1 MTAVLKNTSSCSQ
14 TRVPVTC
21 EHCNLGR
28 ICIPKGLT
36 RSEIEALGTLVRRNN
51 TLLKGTAIYH
61 AGSPFR
67 GVIAIRS
74 GSAKLVNFDKGGNEY
89 VVDFVLPGELLGF
102 DGFSTER
109 YRCTAIALESVNYCE
124 LPTQQ
129 LEVLARDTPSLAQV
143 LLQRSGYQFDASV
156 EKMVLSRKSADER
169 VASFILHISER
180 LRLRGYASTEFRL
193 SMSREE
199 IGNYLGI
206 THETVSRLLHQFQA
220 QGLITVKSKQLCLL
234 DQTGLYRYCSAD

>member
-1 MTAVLKNTSSCSQ
+1 MTAVLKNTLSAHHA
-14 TRVPVTC
+14 RLPVTC

-36 RSEIEALGTLVRRNN
+36 REEIESLGTLVRRNN
-51 TLLKGTAIYH
+51 TVPKGAALYH

-67 GVIAIRS
+67 GVIAVRS
-74 GSAKLVNFDKGGNEY
+74 GSAKLVALDRNGNEY
-89 VVDFVLPGELLGF
+89 IVDFVLPGELLGF

-156 EKMVLSRKSADER
+156 EKMVLSRKNADER
-169 VASFILHISER
+169 VASFIIHISER
-180 LRLRGYASTEFRL
+180 LRLRGYASTELRL

-220 QGLITVKSKQLCLL
+220 QGLINVKSKQLTLI
-234 DQTGLYRYCSAD
+234 DRAGLYRYCSED